1 MGLGVA
7 LRHQVILLANAAAAE
22 LLDDED
28 NAEPSADVDEPWWS
42 ARSSRQTGDVLP
54 SAEAAEE
61 LPDDVGP
68 RPRPSIRSTCRSY
81 VRPASL
87 LAISLRSPGAMRP
100 HHLHCHVTARKTR
113 SPSPAFRKLL
123 YASCLKQAAA
133 DPLCVVL
140 LAFYLF
146 VFSGKSEPVKG
157 ACLSC
162 AVRGMKTAA
171 ATAEMQKANE
181 DGEEVFNSGSYG
193 NYPTHK
199 TYHKEDEGITNAAKI
214 RGMVLTLQKLHDV
227 LARLPLTKDK
237 NRFDFG
243 EPPRGMSALRHHSD
257 SLSRVVHEVEYLS
270 HFRKNVAFFWVS
282 LARTDLV
289 DMDSPFLN
297 KSKAPHSVMTPFSFD
312 LFGRVT

>member
-1 MGLGVA
+1 MMRTTRSHQLTSMNLGGALGHQDKQVMYCPQQKQQKSCPMMQGPGQGLASDPPAV
-7 LRHQVILLANAAAAE
+7 
-22 LLDDED
+22 
-28 NAEPSADVDEPWWS
+28 
-42 ARSSRQTGDVLP
+42 
-54 SAEAAEE
+54 
-61 LPDDVGP
+61 
-68 RPRPSIRSTCRSY
+68 CY

-87 LAISLRSPGAMRP
+87 LATSLRSPGAMRP

-237 NRFDFG
+237 NRVDFG

-270 HFRKNVAFFWVS
+270 HFRKNDAFFWVS